1 MKTKITLL
9 ISVSA
14 IIALMLLSSC
24 REGPVGPAGRDG
36 YSNVSILTFDI
47 LYDRWFRNNNETNSW
62 FYDLSTS
69 RINYDI
75 LDAGAV
81 LFYYGLIESD
91 GYVDKWY
98 AVPFTDVY
106 LNAGRYY
113 ENIMDATYSFQL
125 ISISVRDTYPM
136 AIDWPFTRDI
146 RIKAVILEVAQANMI
161 KKNNVDT
168 KNYNEVKKAL
178 NIID

>member
-1 MKTKITLL
+1 MKTRINIL
-9 ISVSA
+9 ISAVM
-14 IIALMLLSSC
+14 LLTVMLLSSC

-47 LYDRWFRNNNETNSW
+47 FKDGWGRNLNETNSW

-69 RINYDI
+69 RIDYNI

-81 LFYYGLIESD
+81 FFYYGLIESS

-98 AVPFTDVY
+98 SVPFTDVY
-106 LNAGRYY
+106 LKDGRYY
-113 ENIMDATYSFQL
+113 ENIMDATYSLNL
-125 ISISVRDTYPM
+125 ISITVRDTDPVY
-136 AIDWPFTRDI
+136 IDWPFTEKI
-146 RIKAVILEVAQANMI
+146 RIKAVILEVAQANI
-161 KKNNVDT
+161 LKQNNIDT